1 MGAEDTKNNYPAQH
15 WLDQSVLVYSAFD
28 VNSAIEQIAI
38 DIQQYI
44 VASSQTSS
52 KSLSIILVCVM
63 RGGLY
68 LSGQLM
74 AKLAIPMHIDYVQ
87 ANRYHG
93 TQGDEIVWTKTT
105 SLDLRDQ
112 IVLVV
117 DDILDVGIT
126 LAEVV
131 KHCQQAGA
139 KQVLTAVL
147 TEKDNGLQ
155 KPIQA
160 DFVGLTVPDAYVFG
174 CGMDV
179 YGWWRNLPEIRALTS
194 N

>member
-1 MGAEDTKNNYPAQH
+1 LTTKPHNPEY
-15 WLDQSVLVYSAFD
+15 WLAHSEIVHSASA
-28 VNSAIEQIAI
+28 VESAIDDIAI
-38 DIQQYI
+38 QIKQQLQTPSI
-44 VASSQTSS
+44 V
-52 KSLSIILVCVM
+52 LMCVM

-74 AKLAIPMHIDYVQ
+74 AKLAIPMQIDYVQ

-93 TQGDEIVWTKTT
+93 TEGDEIVWTQTA
-105 SLDLRDQ
+105 SLDLRGQ
-112 IVLVV
+112 TVLVV

-160 DFVGLTVPDAYVFG
+160 DFIGLTVPNAYVFG

-179 YGWWRNLPEIRALTS
+179 HGWWRNLPEIRVLHD
-194 N
+194 

>member
-1 MGAEDTKNNYPAQH
+1 MTDSAHHPQH
-15 WLDQSVLVYSAFD
+15 WLEHSQVVHTAFAVD
-28 VNSAIEQIAI
+28 AAIVAMASR
-38 DIQQYI
+38 IQQQVKASNI
-44 VASSQTSS
+44 V
-52 KSLSIILVCVM
+52 LICVM

-74 AKLAIPMHIDYVQ
+74 AKLAIPMQIDYVQ
-87 ANRYHG
+87 ANRYRG
-93 TQGDEIVWTKTT
+93 TQGDEIVWTQTA
-105 SLDLRDQ
+105 SLDLRGQ
-112 IVLVV
+112 TVLVV

-147 TEKDNGLQ
+147 TEKNNGLH

-160 DFVGLTVPDAYVFG
+160 DFVGLSVPNAYVFG

-179 YGWWRNLPEIRALTS
+179 HGWWRNLPEIRALRD
-194 N
+194 